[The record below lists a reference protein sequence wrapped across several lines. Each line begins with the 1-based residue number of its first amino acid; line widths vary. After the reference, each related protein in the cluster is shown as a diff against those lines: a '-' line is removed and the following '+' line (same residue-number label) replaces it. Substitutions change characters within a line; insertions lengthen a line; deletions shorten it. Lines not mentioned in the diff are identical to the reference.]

1 MKLHLNHRSI
11 FAVLPT
17 VAVLTLLSGCGN
29 QAEEP
34 APISS
39 KVPVATSA
47 AAKPLTSPVAGAA
60 KTPTATKSGD
70 PAKPAKSCTGATP
83 VKGNMGKEKIYH
95 LPSSKGYDAVKAEE
109 CFKDAASA
117 EKAGYRAPK

>member
-1 MKLHLNHRSI
+1 MKLHLTHRAI
-11 FAVLPT
+11 GAVLPT

-47 AAKPLTSPVAGAA
+47 AKPSTSPASGAA

-70 PAKPAKSCTGATP
+70 PAKLAKSCTGATP
-83 VKGNMGKEKIYH
+83 VKGNMGKEKVYH
-95 LPSSKGYDAVKAEE
+95 LPTSKGYDAVKAEE

>member
-1 MKLHLNHRSI
+1 MKLPLTHRAI
-11 FAVLPT
+11 G
-17 VAVLTLLSGCGN
+17 VATAALLTLLAAGCGN

-34 APISS
+34 AAISS
-39 KVPVATSA
+39 KVPAVSSSAKTS
-47 AAKPLTSPVAGAA
+47 TSPGTA
-60 KTPTATKSGD
+60 KTPVATKSG
-70 PAKPAKSCTGATP
+70 ALAVKTCTGATP

-95 LPSSKGYDAVKAEE
+95 LPGTSGYDLVKAEE